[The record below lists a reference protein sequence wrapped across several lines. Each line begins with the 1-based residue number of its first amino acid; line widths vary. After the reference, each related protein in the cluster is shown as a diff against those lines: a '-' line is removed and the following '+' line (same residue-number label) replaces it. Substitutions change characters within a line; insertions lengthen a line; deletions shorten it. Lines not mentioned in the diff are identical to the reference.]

1 MKKLY
6 KDFVKCGTIGWCM
19 EILVTAFDAFRKR
32 EATLTGHT
40 SLFMFPIYGAAC
52 LLRPLFIL
60 LAGFHWMIRGIVYML
75 CIFSGEY
82 VSGRF
87 LKKRGCCPWSYDRA
101 AWNIDGVVRLDY
113 AGAWFLV
120 GLLFEHVIM
129 KKEG

>member
-6 KDFVKCGTIGWCM
+6 KDFVKCGTIGWCI
-19 EILVTAFDAFRKR
+19 EILVTAFDAFKKR

-60 LAGFHWMIRGIVYML
+60 FAGFHWAIRGLVYML

-82 VSGRF
+82 VSGQF
-87 LKKRGCCPWSYDRA
+87 LKRRGCCPWGYDRSG
-101 AWNIDGVVRLDY
+101 WNIGGVVRLDY
-113 AGAWFLV
+113 GPAWFLV
-120 GLLFEHVIM
+120 GLLFEHVVM
-129 KKEG
+129 KKDT